1 MRSSLRLS
9 TALVAAA
16 SCSLLAVA
24 PALAEDVTTESET
37 TATAPATTG
46 GDSTEAGGDESQDSE
61 NSKNREDSQSEGSQD
76 EGSEDDDSDGADDS
90 KDNGGSSEGDMTE
103 DKNTTP
109 WLRILD
115 ASSKSKAAP
124 ILGVILA
131 VVSLLLA
138 AYNTFG
144 SKIPALQNLI
154 KGIKF

>member
-124 ILGVILA
+124 ILGGILA